1 MLELAVKKWPVNI
14 KDSFLIGDKKTDIEC
29 ANNFGI
35 EGFLYKKGSLLNF
48 VKEIYKKKEI
58 INNDF
63 SDRWMWIFRIALC
76 CRVN

>member
-48 VKEIYKKKEI
+48 VKEIYKRRK
-58 INNDF
+58 
-63 SDRWMWIFRIALC
+63 
-76 CRVN
+76 